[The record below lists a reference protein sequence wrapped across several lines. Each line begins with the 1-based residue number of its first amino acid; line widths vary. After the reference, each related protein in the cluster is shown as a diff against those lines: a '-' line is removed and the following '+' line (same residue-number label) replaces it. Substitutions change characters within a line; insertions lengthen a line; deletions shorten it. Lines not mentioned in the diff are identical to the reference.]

1 MSVHAELAGGAF
13 KSCRFSRDGQ
23 KGLFTVVN
31 HQGSGHILYWHQTD
45 IGEMEVLR
53 QTRTNSFAAPITAFD
68 ISPSGTFLGTGTSE
82 GDCILQSENQFLFF
96 TLCCVHLCC
105 SPVSLR
111 RSRLQQVIGIW

>member
-1 MSVHAELAGGAF
+1 MSVHVELAGGAF
-13 KSCRFSRDGQ
+13 KSCRFSRNGQ

-45 IGEMEVLR
+45 IGEMQVVR

-82 GDCILQSENQFLFF
+82 GDYILLSVISSCAP
-96 TLCCVHLCC
+96 TLRCMHLCC
-105 SPVSLR
+105 PPVSLQ